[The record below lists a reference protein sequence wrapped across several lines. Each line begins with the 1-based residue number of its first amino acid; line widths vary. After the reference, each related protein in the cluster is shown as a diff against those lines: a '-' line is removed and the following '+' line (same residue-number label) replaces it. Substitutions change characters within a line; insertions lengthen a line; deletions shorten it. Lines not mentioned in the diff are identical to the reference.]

1 MEKNRYQ
8 IVDIVKAIGIISIII
23 GHTLTVLPLTGLKLG
38 SFVYLFHITIFFFV
52 IGFCYNIKY
61 TENQAMFIGKRIIR
75 ILIPFLIYNTVFVF
89 LHNLLVNIN
98 LIDDGPYSKAD
109 IAKNIVNGLI
119 LETNESMLG
128 AFWFLPVLVIACI
141 IFSLSFQFSN
151 KLSNKFNRNIF
162 VLHTTMIIIM
172 TSIAFLGFY
181 FHDHELNLRFHMQTA
196 FLCAPVIYIGFIV
209 KIMYPKIKEYLGL
222 MTFLIAIISLKLFL
236 DHGYNIELAYNQY
249 ASKYLFY
256 PISIIGIIFCLSLG
270 HLLLKLKYVKDVL
283 IFIGRNSFH
292 YMALHFIVIKII
304 DLVVWN
310 IKKDSID
317 VLRLF
322 PKSYDLGLLY
332 VIITVLV
339 ITLSIVVAK
348 LLKKKFN
355 RFYIKLK
362 KDYES

>member
-1 MEKNRYQ
+1 
-8 IVDIVKAIGIISIII
+8 
-23 GHTLTVLPLTGLKLG
+23 
-38 SFVYLFHITIFFFV
+38 
-52 IGFCYNIKY
+52 
-61 TENQAMFIGKRIIR
+61 
-75 ILIPFLIYNTVFVF
+75 
-89 LHNLLVNIN
+89 
-98 LIDDGPYSKAD
+98 
-109 IAKNIVNGLI
+109 
-119 LETNESMLG
+119 
-128 AFWFLPVLVIACI
+128 
-141 IFSLSFQFSN
+141 
-151 KLSNKFNRNIF
+151 
-162 VLHTTMIIIM
+162 MIIIM

-181 FHDHELNLRFHMQTA
+181 FHDHEFNLRFHMQTA

-209 KIMYPKIKEYLGL
+209 KIIYPKIKEYLGL

-249 ASKYLFY
+249 ASKILFY